1 MDCRDRRYCKTYF
14 AVDNRLYA
22 FVQFDRPKIENHL
35 LTPESMKKRKSGFTL
50 SGKNLAAE
58 NRIFLYVATR
68 FFLRYNEK
76 NGGRKQMKIL
86 LTAINAKYI
95 HSNLAV
101 YNLRA
106 YAAHY
111 AKGMADSDTVE
122 IGEYTI
128 NNQME
133 DILEGVYKAKP
144 DVLMFSCY
152 IWNIAFVEELAE
164 EFHKLRPEVPVWVG
178 GPEVSYETESFL
190 REHPQITG
198 VMIGEGEKTFCELAE
213 YYAGKSRRDKEKQKI
228 QETQRTGEGKS
239 TEERSKP
246 GEIPGIAYRN
256 GDEIIF
262 TAPRETLDLSD
273 IPFCYDKAGDFKN
286 RIIYYESSRGCTFS
300 CSYCLSSVEKQLRF
314 RDAELVKKELQ
325 FFIDREVPQVKF
337 VDRTFNCNHAHAME
351 IWSYIK
357 EHDNGITNFHFEISA
372 DLLREEELALIG
384 TMRPGLIQ
392 LEIGVQSTNGATIKE
407 IHRTM
412 QLERLKEVVKEV
424 QKHENIHE
432 HLDLIAGLPF
442 EDYDTFA
449 KSFDEIYELRPNQLQ
464 LGFLKVLKGSYMY
477 EHAKEYEIE
486 YHSRPPYEVLKTKW
500 LPYEDVLKIRQVE
513 EMLEVYYNSGQFE
526 ITMKVL
532 GVLFKSAFFMFQEL
546 GKYYERNGYFGMSH
560 ARIRR
565 SEILLEF
572 IKETFAG
579 DITAGEQRNITEAGK
594 KADHLEILD
603 IIKESLIFDLYYRE
617 NCKSRPV
624 WAKDLSVWKQVTR
637 AYCKNGKQSHVE
649 CFSYRFPD
657 KGERVLKELPKRAGK
672 PLYALFDYTDRDPLD
687 HQAKVTWIMEDEDAG
702 LCSH

>member
-1 MDCRDRRYCKTYF
+1 
-14 AVDNRLYA
+14 
-22 FVQFDRPKIENHL
+22 
-35 LTPESMKKRKSGFTL
+35 
-50 SGKNLAAE
+50 
-58 NRIFLYVATR
+58 
-68 FFLRYNEK
+68 
-76 NGGRKQMKIL
+76 MKIL

-111 AKGMADSDTVE
+111 AKGMTASDTVE

-133 DILEGVYKAKP
+133 DILEGIYKAEP

-152 IWNIAFVEELAE
+152 IWNIAYVEELAE
-164 EFHKLRPEVPVWVG
+164 EFHKLRPEVPIWVG

-190 REHPQITG
+190 RCHPQITG

-213 YYAGKSRRDKEKQKI
+213 YYAGEIRSNKEAKEIKEIQTIKQ
-228 QETQRTGEGKS
+228 S
-239 TEERSKP
+239 VNL
-246 GEIPGIAYRN
+246 GEIAGIVYRN
-256 GDEIIF
+256 EEEIVF
-262 TAPRETLDLSD
+262 TAPREMLDLSD
-273 IPFCYDKAGDFKN
+273 IPFCYDEAGDFKN
-286 RIIYYESSRGCTFS
+286 RIIYYESSRGCPFS

-314 RDAELVKKELQ
+314 RNTELVKKELQ

-372 DLLREEELALIG
+372 DLLKEEELALIG

-412 QLERLKEVVKEV
+412 QLERLKEVVREV

-477 EHAKEYEIE
+477 EHAKEYEIT

-500 LPYEDVLKIRQVE
+500 LPYDDVLKIRQVE

-526 ITMKVL
+526 VTMKVL
-532 GVLFKSAFFMFQEL
+532 GVLFKSAFFLFQDL
-546 GKYYERNGYFGMSH
+546 GKFYEKKGYFGMSH

-572 IKETFAG
+572 VEETFSA
-579 DITAGEQRNITEAGK
+579 DTEK
-594 KADHLEILD
+594 ENLQEVQNLCEISD

-617 NCKSRPV
+617 NCKSRPA
-624 WAKDLSVWKQVTR
+624 WAKDLSTWKQVMR
-637 AYCKNGKQSHVE
+637 IYCKNGKQSHVE

-657 KGERVLKELPKRAGK
+657 KGERVLKELPERAEK

-687 HQAKVTWIMEDEDAG
+687 HQAKVTWIMEDENAG
-702 LCSH
+702 LCSN